1 MKAILTMIKQN
12 GNKTENERLLF
23 DTEKSKEICEV
34 KNVHG
39 FVVEKIYLS
48 PGGIIFSKIF
58 SKITN
63 QEKLKVQDQE
73 LAKEYIAEH
82 HPETYIE
89 IFGEVKRA

>member
-12 GNKTENERLLF
+12 GNKTVKERLLF

-39 FVVEKIYLS
+39 FVVEKIYIS
-48 PGGIIFSKIF
+48 PGGIIFSKM
-58 SKITN
+58 TN

-73 LAKEYIAEH
+73 LAKEYIAEN

-89 IFGEVKRA
+89 IFGEVKGA

>member
-48 PGGIIFSKIF
+48 PGGIIFSKI
-58 SKITN
+58 TN

-89 IFGEVKRA
+89 ILGEVKRA